1 MAKSINTKNVTVNG
15 VEVSF
20 NGDLY
25 NKLIN
30 FGLNEGLV
38 DMVNVLEVEFGEG
51 LMFDEAIEIFEP
63 KDEDIDETSF
73 TLEEKQACN
82 YICDR
87 LDLDSPFDVE
97 EVVVELVI
105 PEVSQV
111 SSIESEPEV
120 QQVSQVIESD
130 ASPYAHDSQVEQDFD
145 FGDDEFGANPEF
157 ESPFDELISSVP
169 VSEVEPVVQQVSQ
182 VEPVVQQVIEVE
194 QVSQVQPEI
203 QPETKQETL
212 NIVIPEIK
220 VEIQPEVQPEVKSD
234 TTGVLN
240 IDIPDFSNIPIMNT
254 VQPITPVINKVDKSI
269 PKKVEKVEPEIQ
281 IQVPTQVG
289 NLVLPDLTGLISVAT
304 EKAVTSKVKPVAQ
317 GVVQQP
323 VTREKIEL
331 NQPVLSLILGAVAAA
346 MKANSYNPDVTGETM
361 SLDLIANKA
370 TILSKINRSKN
381 AVAALGRTFE
391 NPEIEVY
398 VMSDQLGWL
407 IFTSGNHVIVMDN
420 NFNGPKMNLIACELI
435 ADPTNILD
443 PVIKTIVGDFTK
455 YIKTF
460 RKNGGHVPGATAWK

>member
-63 KDEDIDETSF
+63 KLEDIDENSF
-73 TLEEKQACN
+73 TLVEKQACN

-111 SSIESEPEV
+111 ESEPEV
-120 QQVSQVIESD
+120 QQVPQVIESD
-130 ASPYAHDSQVEQDFD
+130 ASPYESEQVEQDFD
-145 FGDDEFGANPEF
+145 FGDDEFGADPEF

-169 VSEVEPVVQQVSQ
+169 VESEPEVQQVSQ
-182 VEPVVQQVIEVE
+182 VEQVELEPEVQQVTSIE
-194 QVSQVQPEI
+194 PEI
-203 QPETKQETL
+203 QPETKSDVL

-220 VEIQPEVQPEVKSD
+220 IEIQPEVKSD

-240 IDIPDFSNIPIMNT
+240 IDIPDFSNIPIMNA
-254 VQPITPVINKVDKSI
+254 VQPITPVINKVDKPI

-289 NLVLPDLTGLISVAT
+289 NLVLPDLTSLISVAT
-304 EKAVTSKVKPVAQ
+304 EKVTTPKVKPAVQ
-317 GVVQQP
+317 GVVQQVP

-460 RKNGGHVPGATAWK
+460 KKNGGHVPGATAWK

>member
-63 KDEDIDETSF
+63 KLEDIDENSF
-73 TLEEKQACN
+73 TLVEKQACN

-111 SSIESEPEV
+111 ESEPEV
-120 QQVSQVIESD
+120 QQVPQVIESD
-130 ASPYAHDSQVEQDFD
+130 ASPYESEQVEQDFD
-145 FGDDEFGANPEF
+145 FGDDEFGADPEF
-157 ESPFDELISSVP
+157 ESPFDELISSAP
-169 VSEVEPVVQQVSQ
+169 VSEVEPEVQQVSQ
-182 VEPVVQQVIEVE
+182 VEQVELEPEVQQVTSIE
-194 QVSQVQPEI
+194 PEI
-203 QPETKQETL
+203 QPETKSDVL

-220 VEIQPEVQPEVKSD
+220 IEIQPEVKSD

-240 IDIPDFSNIPIMNT
+240 IDIPDFSNIPIMNA
-254 VQPITPVINKVDKSI
+254 VQPITPVINKVDKPI

-289 NLVLPDLTGLISVAT
+289 NLVLPDLTSLISVAT
-304 EKAVTSKVKPVAQ
+304 EKVVTPKVKPVAQ